1 MRDEAVPYEIRSLES
16 IANKIN
22 NIQEKAATR
31 TNEIFKQ
38 KFAARV
44 SEATEY
50 NSLNDKELFRVIK
63 SKTYNEQLLEETFQ
77 QRIKNKTLKE
87 RSTVAGLFLTN
98 SKTIQTAIAEQILDD
113 EIVYTLN
120 LGQSLLDGVKLEFL
134 ELENTQ
140 EQKKIELHLVVEDI
154 QIKAVGIGISKKA
167 AKLAAAKL
175 CLAKWLEGEIALP
188 QPEAS

>member
-1 MRDEAVPYEIRSLES
+1 MRDEPVPYEIRSLES

-22 NIQEKAATR
+22 NTQEKIATR

-98 SKTIQTAIAEQILDD
+98 SKSIQTAIAAVIPDD

-120 LGQSLLDGVKLEFL
+120 LAHSLLESVKLEFL

-167 AKLAAAKL
+167 AKLEAAKL
-175 CLAKWLEGEIALP
+175 CLAKWVEGEIALP